1 MASSTLRKACMDAQR
16 ETCDNLKRNE
26 KRKTVSERYRTNTT
40 GPIVRGV
47 SLDPTLLRT
56 GKDTN
61 TTQAGIHRTLR
72 IQDLFAHIPIPHW
85 ARSALHQASYR
96 GGEAECCHVK
106 ALLDGCQ
113 PRVELDL
120 VRYTK
125 STLAIFVRSY
135 VHLASITRGDIV
147 SDRHC
152 ILLYNYRYLDETMAS
167 LSGLDDDR
175 DGGGLGVPRLPG
187 AERKINSAN
196 ATLESGLPRVQQGP
210 CADESRMMEK
220 FHRCFSDIL
229 GPLYLKIIVFCLSA

>member
-1 MASSTLRKACMDAQR
+1 M
-16 ETCDNLKRNE
+16 
-26 KRKTVSERYRTNTT
+26 
-40 GPIVRGV
+40 
-47 SLDPTLLRT
+47 
-56 GKDTN
+56 
-61 TTQAGIHRTLR
+61 
-72 IQDLFAHIPIPHW
+72 
-85 ARSALHQASYR
+85 
-96 GGEAECCHVK
+96 
-106 ALLDGCQ
+106 
-113 PRVELDL
+113 
-120 VRYTK
+120 
-125 STLAIFVRSY
+125 
-135 VHLASITRGDIV
+135 

-187 AERKINSAN
+187 TERKINSAN

>member
-1 MASSTLRKACMDAQR
+1 MMSGHGRRCIR
-16 ETCDNLKRNE
+16 HH
-26 KRKTVSERYRTNTT
+26 T
-40 GPIVRGV
+40 G
-47 SLDPTLLRT
+47 
-56 GKDTN
+56 
-61 TTQAGIHRTLR
+61 
-72 IQDLFAHIPIPHW
+72 
-85 ARSALHQASYR
+85 